1 MKVVKFAFLY
11 LQKTFRPT
19 LVVYCLLSLITG
31 GMAVYSPIINEKFI
45 NILTGT
51 IQGSYTFYIVQFCV
65 ISIINLCVM
74 YFTKILG
81 TRLHKESSYAIV
93 SKTLLHLSES
103 EIIYGNASVY
113 AYMSQRVKSDAD
125 AVSSFFIEAVT
136 TVPLNSIIGIA
147 SGCIL
152 FFYNKTIFIVLAF
165 LAVGYSML
173 YLFLK
178 EPIKRAG
185 LKSKQASDIY
195 YSKIEMSVSKQ
206 QFAKIH
212 GVFNKFQSFLNN
224 AFFADLSA
232 AINFQKIAFLSLSL
246 EGIIGAIAQV
256 VIYIAGGTLILS
268 HKLSLGGF
276 VVIVVYF
283 AYITNSLKRVFA
295 LNENYQLARAAYDRL
310 QEYLSIPIPADG
322 ELTTSEISLIEYKSV
337 CFSFDK
343 RFELANINLNF
354 EKGTLYGLCGK
365 NGSGKTTLMFLLLGI
380 YSNYTGEIFINN
392 VNQRQYNL
400 KKLRSDTIQYIEQTP
415 VFFDEP
421 ISINFG
427 LFEGEKLP
435 IVQVKKY
442 VDMLNLNNI
451 VSFKDEVIEFSEYHK
466 YSAGELAKMS
476 ILRSLVLKKSVY
488 IWDEPE
494 TAIDETTK
502 HALIRILKELATDSI
517 VIIITHDSDFLD
529 ACEFVY
535 HL

>member
-103 EIIYGNASVY
+103 EIIYGNDSVY

-152 FFYNKTIFIVLAF
+152 FVYNKTIFIVLAF

-232 AINFQKIAFLSLSL
+232 AINFQKNAFLSLSL

-268 HKLSLGGF
+268 HKLSL
-276 VVIVVYF
+276 
-283 AYITNSLKRVFA
+283 S
-295 LNENYQLARAAYDRL
+295 
-310 QEYLSIPIPADG
+310 
-322 ELTTSEISLIEYKSV
+322 
-337 CFSFDK
+337 
-343 RFELANINLNF
+343 
-354 EKGTLYGLCGK
+354 
-365 NGSGKTTLMFLLLGI
+365 
-380 YSNYTGEIFINN
+380 
-392 VNQRQYNL
+392 
-400 KKLRSDTIQYIEQTP
+400 QT
-415 VFFDEP
+415 
-421 ISINFG
+421 
-427 LFEGEKLP
+427 
-435 IVQVKKY
+435 
-442 VDMLNLNNI
+442 
-451 VSFKDEVIEFSEYHK
+451 
-466 YSAGELAKMS
+466 
-476 ILRSLVLKKSVY
+476 
-488 IWDEPE
+488 
-494 TAIDETTK
+494 
-502 HALIRILKELATDSI
+502 
-517 VIIITHDSDFLD
+517 
-529 ACEFVY
+529 
-535 HL
+535 

>member
-1 MKVVKFAFLY
+1 M
-11 LQKTFRPT
+11 
-19 LVVYCLLSLITG
+19 
-31 GMAVYSPIINEKFI
+31 
-45 NILTGT
+45 
-51 IQGSYTFYIVQFCV
+51 
-65 ISIINLCVM
+65 
-74 YFTKILG
+74 
-81 TRLHKESSYAIV
+81 
-93 SKTLLHLSES
+93 
-103 EIIYGNASVY
+103 
-113 AYMSQRVKSDAD
+113 
-125 AVSSFFIEAVT
+125 
-136 TVPLNSIIGIA
+136 
-147 SGCIL
+147 
-152 FFYNKTIFIVLAF
+152 
-165 LAVGYSML
+165 
-173 YLFLK
+173 
-178 EPIKRAG
+178 
-185 LKSKQASDIY
+185 
-195 YSKIEMSVSKQ
+195 
-206 QFAKIH
+206 
-212 GVFNKFQSFLNN
+212 
-224 AFFADLSA
+224 
-232 AINFQKIAFLSLSL
+232 
-246 EGIIGAIAQV
+246 
-256 VIYIAGGTLILS
+256 
-268 HKLSLGGF
+268 
-276 VVIVVYF
+276 VIVVYF